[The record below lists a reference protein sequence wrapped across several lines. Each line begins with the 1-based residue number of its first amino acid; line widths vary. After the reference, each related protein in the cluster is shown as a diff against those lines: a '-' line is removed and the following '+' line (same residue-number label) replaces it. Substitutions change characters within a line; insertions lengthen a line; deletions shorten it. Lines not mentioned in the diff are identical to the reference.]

1 MKKFRNLLVI
11 CFAFFAVAL
20 LVGCETVCQ
29 HETGSWAANKEEHW
43 KTCSLCGEQVEKA
56 AHNFGE
62 FEVIT
67 APAVGADGLK
77 ARKCADCSY
86 VDSQT
91 IPALVVETGV
101 AEGDFAVYA
110 KVPADWTSVNCY
122 FFDIDKNA
130 LPLTG
135 GWPGYEMT
143 LVDAEQ
149 NIWGYIVPAGTG
161 HVIFN
166 FDGSVQTADLQFATE
181 LNYYVLREAPE
192 SDGKYLAD
200 YQMYTPAADQPELNK
215 YPTEIAEEE
224 KYSVYVQ
231 LPEAW
236 AAPNA
241 YWWGGVGNGAWP
253 GTPMVQVEGN
263 VWTFDLSEAATGL
276 IFNCDGAQTQN
287 IDSTNGLHAGNA
299 YIVADDLTFKPANYK
314 DGAFED
320 VTLEVEIPTDC
331 YVKGGMNNWGAV
343 AEYQFQYDEAT
354 DTATLTVALE
364 ENVEFKVTVGP
375 EWTIEFNAGNAQFSA
390 EAFADA
396 GGNIKCIAAGTYVF
410 TITDV
415 TKDTR
420 ALTIAAA
427 E

>member
-20 LVGCETVCQ
+20 LVGCGTVCQ

-62 FEVIT
+62 FEEIT
-67 APAVGADGLK
+67 APAVGVEGLK

-122 FFDIDKNA
+122 FFDIDKNP

-149 NIWGYIVPAGTG
+149 NVWGYIVPAGTG

-236 AAPNA
+236 TAPNA
-241 YWWGGVGNGAWP
+241 YWWGGVGSDAWP
-253 GTPMVQVEGN
+253 GIPMVQVEGN